1 MRIVQALDFLHASN
15 PAQFESL
22 SDLIPPEI
30 IMTLLGEEGVATQR
44 RRRMPMERL
53 VCAIIGMA
61 MFRHVPM
68 TQLVNQLDILLPGD
82 RLFVAPSAFLQAR
95 QKLGD
100 KSIERLFHETAS
112 LWHQQANHPGWAG
125 LQLLAVDGVMWR
137 TPDTQDNATT
147 FAKPGTQHGETA
159 YPQVR
164 MLCQMELTSH
174 LLTQAVME
182 SCAVNEMVLAE
193 QLIERTPDHSLTLFD
208 KGFYS
213 LGLLHAWQT
222 AGSERHW
229 LLPLKKGTQYEV
241 VRKLGRQDV
250 LVHLN
255 TSPQARKKWPQL
267 PDTVEARLLART
279 INGKERQVLTSM
291 VDPMRF
297 PGTDIVEL
305 YSHRWEI
312 ELGYR
317 EMKHSLQQH
326 RLTLRSK
333 KAAGIRQE
341 LWGVLLAYNL
351 LRSQMV
357 KMAASL
363 KGYTA
368 SQLSFHMASVYLIHE
383 LSCMPYLSP
392 GTIPKR
398 VADLEKQAGQFVL
411 PERRERSYPRCV
423 KPRPQRYSVKK
434 ANKNNASQA

>member
-1 MRIVQALDFLHASN
+1 MRIEQALDFLHASN
-15 PAQFESL
+15 MAQFESL
-22 SDLIPPEI
+22 SDLIPPALI
-30 IMTLLGEEGVATQR
+30 TSLLGEEGVATLR

-53 VCAIIGMA
+53 VWAIIGMA
-61 MFRHVPM
+61 IFRNVPM

-82 RLFVAPSAFLQAR
+82 RPFVAPSAFLQAR
-95 QKLGD
+95 QKLGH
-100 KSIERLFHETAS
+100 KSIARLFHDTATR
-112 LWHQQANHPGWAG
+112 WHQQANHPGWAG

-137 TPDTQDNATT
+137 TPDTPDNAAA

-174 LLTQAVME
+174 LLVQAAME

-222 AGSERHW
+222 TGCERHW

-267 PDTVEARLLART
+267 PDTVEARLLTRT

-297 PGTDIVEL
+297 PGADIVEL

-357 KMAASL
+357 KMATSL

-368 SQLSFHMASVYLIHE
+368 SQLSFHMASVYLN
-383 LSCMPYLSP
+383 LNS
-392 GTIPKR
+392 G
-398 VADLEKQAGQFVL
+398 
-411 PERRERSYPRCV
+411 
-423 KPRPQRYSVKK
+423 
-434 ANKNNASQA
+434 

>member
-1 MRIVQALDFLHASN
+1 MRIDQALDFLHASN
-15 PAQFESL
+15 AAQFESL
-22 SDLIPPEI
+22 SDLIPNEFI
-30 IMTLLGEEGVATQR
+30 TTLLAEEDVVTLR

-53 VCAIIGMA
+53 VWAIIGIA
-61 MFRHVPM
+61 IFRHVPM

-82 RLFVAPSAFLQAR
+82 RPFVAPSAFLQAR

-112 LWHQQANHPGWAG
+112 RWHQQANHPGWAG

-137 TPDTQDNATT
+137 TPDTPDNAAA
-147 FAKPGTQHGETA
+147 FAKPGTLQGETA

-174 LLTQAVME
+174 LLVQAVME

-193 QLIERTPDHSLTLFD
+193 QLVARTPDHSLTLFD

-222 AGSERHW
+222 AGCERHW

-250 LVHLN
+250 LVRLK
-255 TSPQARKKWPQL
+255 TSPQARKKWPHL
-267 PDTVEARLLART
+267 PDTVEARLLTRH
-279 INGKERQVLTSM
+279 INGKARQVLTSM

-297 PGTDIVEL
+297 PGADIVEL

-326 RLTLRSK
+326 WLLRSK

-392 GTIPKR
+392 GSIPKR
-398 VADLEKQAGQFVL
+398 VAELDKQAGQFVL

-423 KPRPQRYSVKK
+423 KPRQQKYTVQK